1 MIGKARR
8 WTARRSPLVVLLF
21 TPLVTAPVSAV
32 LVFGFSETIDPGV
45 LGLPRFREEGPFPAT
60 NFYLDFWPTWL
71 LLIGPGFLN
80 LLVALWFF
88 QRNGYVRV
96 AAALA
101 LVVAAIRTFVVP
113 VLYFSLGQSDIIS
126 HDGGRLMRME
136 VENTGFLLGRAPT
149 PEIAKLQLLVNVW
162 LHGAYA
168 WGATIALAGLFNLLM
183 DRIWPGLKPPRKR
196 QPGEPR
202 SWGSFIEG
210 R

>member
-1 MIGKARR
+1 MGRARR

-21 TPLVTAPVSAV
+21 TPLVTAPISAV
-32 LVFGFSETIDPGV
+32 LVFGFSETIDPRV
-45 LGLPRFREEGPFPAT
+45 LGLPRIREEGPFPAT
-60 NFYLDFWPTWL
+60 NFYFDFWPTWL

-80 LLVALWFF
+80 LLVALWLF

-101 LVVAAIRTFVVP
+101 LGVAAIRVFVVP
-113 VLYFSLGQSDIIS
+113 LLYFSFGQSDIIS
-126 HDGGRLMRME
+126 HEGGRLMRME

-149 PEIAKLQLLVNVW
+149 PEIARLQLLVNVW

-183 DRIWPGLKPPRKR
+183 DRIWPRLKPPRKR

-202 SWGSFIEG
+202 GWGGFLE
-210 R
+210 RR

>member
-1 MIGKARR
+1 MGRAGR
-8 WTARRSPLVVLLF
+8 WTARRSPLVVLLV
-21 TPLVTAPVSAV
+21 TPLVTAPISAV
-32 LVFGFSETIDPGV
+32 LVFGFSETIDAGV

-60 NFYLDFWPTWL
+60 NFYFDFWPTWL

-80 LLVALWFF
+80 LLVALWLF

-101 LVVAAIRTFVVP
+101 LVVAAIRIFVVP
-113 VLYFSLGQSDIIS
+113 VLYFSFGQSDIIS

-149 PEIAKLQLLVNVW
+149 PEIARLQLLVNVW

-183 DRIWPGLKPPRKR
+183 DRIWPGLKPPRQR
-196 QPGEPR
+196 EPGEPR
-202 SWGSFIEG
+202 SWGGFLEG

>member
-1 MIGKARR
+1 MIGRARR

-21 TPLVTAPVSAV
+21 TPLVTAPISAV
-32 LVFGFSETIDPGV
+32 LVFGFSESIDAAV
-45 LGLPRFREEGPFPAT
+45 LGLPRIREEGPFPAT
-60 NFYLDFWPTWL
+60 NFYFDFWPTWL

-80 LLVALWFF
+80 LLVALWLF

-101 LVVAAIRTFVVP
+101 LVVAALRTFLVP
-113 VLYFSLGQSDIIS
+113 LLYFSFGQSDIIS
-126 HDGGRLMRME
+126 HDGGRLIRME
-136 VENTGFLLGRAPT
+136 VERTGFLLGGAPT
-149 PEIAKLQLLVNVW
+149 PEIARLQLLVNVW

-183 DRIWPGLKPPRKR
+183 DRIWPGLKPPRKP

-202 SWGSFIEG
+202 GWGSFLE
-210 R
+210 RR